1 MQTLGDMAE
10 DNNNGKKPPEMK
22 KDNLIFFPFHKIKN
36 QKNARQKPGAEV
48 EKQVKQIHNQ
58 IYVQQCVDD
67 MCTALMRYMFEEKME
82 LHNPILMKDF
92 ELVSESIKSM
102 LSRYVG
108 NQHKLQKFVDKIVVA
123 KKKGETLKGKTLF
136 NFVIDYDNLP
146 KWIP

>member
-1 MQTLGDMAE
+1 MAE

-36 QKNARQKPGAEV
+36 QKNARQKPGLEV

-67 MCTALMRYMFEEKME
+67 MCTALMRYMFEEKMQ

-146 KWIP
+146 K

>member
-36 QKNARQKPGAEV
+36 QKNARQKPGLEV

-67 MCTALMRYMFEEKME
+67 MCTALMRYMFEEKMQ

-146 KWIP
+146 K

>member
-36 QKNARQKPGAEV
+36 QKNARQKPGPEV

-67 MCTALMRYMFEEKME
+67 MCTVLMRYMFEEKME

-146 KWIP
+146 K

>member
-1 MQTLGDMAE
+1 MAE

-36 QKNARQKPGAEV
+36 QKNARQKPGLEV

-146 KWIP
+146 K

>member
-22 KDNLIFFPFHKIKN
+22 KDNLVFFPFHKIKDL
-36 QKNARQKPGAEV
+36 KNARKKPGPEV

-67 MCTALMRYMFEEKME
+67 ICTVVMRYLHEEKMQ

-92 ELVSESIKSM
+92 KLVSESIKSM

-108 NQHKLQKFVDKIVVA
+108 NKHKLQKFVDKFVVG
-123 KKKGETLKGKTLF
+123 KKKGKTLF
-136 NFVIDYDNLP
+136 NFDIDYENLP
-146 KWIP
+146 K

>member
-36 QKNARQKPGAEV
+36 QKNARQKPGLEV

-146 KWIP
+146 K

>member
-58 IYVQQCVDD
+58 IYIQQCVDD
-67 MCTALMRYMFEEKME
+67 MCTVLMRYMFEEKMQ

-146 KWIP
+146 K

>member
-1 MQTLGDMAE
+1 
-10 DNNNGKKPPEMK
+10 
-22 KDNLIFFPFHKIKN
+22 
-36 QKNARQKPGAEV
+36 
-48 EKQVKQIHNQ
+48 
-58 IYVQQCVDD
+58 
-67 MCTALMRYMFEEKME
+67 MRYMFEEKMQ

-92 ELVSESIKSM
+92 KLVSESIKSM

-146 KWIP
+146 K

>member
-22 KDNLIFFPFHKIKN
+22 KDNLIFFPFHKIKDL
-36 QKNARQKPGAEV
+36 KRARQKPTAEV

-67 MCTALMRYMFEEKME
+67 MCTALMRYMFEEKVQ
-82 LHNPILMKDF
+82 LQSPLVMKDF
-92 ELVSESIKSM
+92 KLVSESIKSM

-108 NQHKLQKFVDKIVVA
+108 NKHKLQKFVDKFVVG
-123 KKKGETLKGKTLF
+123 KKKGKTLF
-136 NFVIDYDNLP
+136 NFDIDYENLP

>member
-22 KDNLIFFPFHKIKN
+22 KDNLIFFPFNRIKDL
-36 QKNARQKPGAEV
+36 KKARQKPTAEV

-67 MCTALMRYMFEEKME
+67 ICTVVMRYLHEEKVQ
-82 LHNPILMKDF
+82 LHTPILMKDF
-92 ELVSESIKSM
+92 KMVSESIKSM

-108 NQHKLQKFVDKIVVA
+108 NKHKLQEFVDKFIVS
-123 KKKGETLKGKTLF
+123 KKKGKTLF

-146 KWIP
+146 K

>member
-36 QKNARQKPGAEV
+36 KKNARQKPRPEI

-67 MCTALMRYMFEEKME
+67 MCTVLMRYMFEEKMQ

-92 ELVSESIKSM
+92 KLVSESIKSM

-146 KWIP
+146 K

>member
-36 QKNARQKPGAEV
+36 QKNARQKPGPEV

-92 ELVSESIKSM
+92 ELVSASIKSM

-123 KKKGETLKGKTLF
+123 KKKGKTLF

-146 KWIP
+146 K

>member
-1 MQTLGDMAE
+1 MQNLGDMAE

-36 QKNARQKPGAEV
+36 LKKARQKPTAEV

-67 MCTALMRYMFEEKME
+67 ICTVIMRYLFEEKVQ

-92 ELVSESIKSM
+92 KLVSESLKSM

-108 NQHKLQKFVDKIVVA
+108 NPHKLQKLIDKAVVS
-123 KKKGETLKGKTLF
+123 KKKGKTLF
-136 NFVIDYDNLP
+136 NYVIDYDLF